1 MFVRLSRTP
10 SAGAPA
16 GRREYV
22 KSGRGTRASPP
33 IMIERGRGAGSGF
46 NAAASSWD
54 RGPPI
59 PFGDR
64 GDRLIPPAWMFFEIP
79 GN

>member
-1 MFVRLSRTP
+1 
-10 SAGAPA
+10 
-16 GRREYV
+16 
-22 KSGRGTRASPP
+22 
-33 IMIERGRGAGSGF
+33 MIERGRGAGSGF

-59 PFGDR
+59 PFGGR